1 MQSIAQDFCMY
12 FLFPSLKSMETLSQY
27 QVDALTYKNF
37 IDDTQHLAEM
47 SKRWF
52 SCNVLLICM
61 PVIIM
66 DVNLPRK

>member
-37 IDDTQHLAEM
+37 IDDTQHLAKM
-47 SKRWF
+47 SKR
-52 SCNVLLICM
+52 
-61 PVIIM
+61 
-66 DVNLPRK
+66 